1 MCRRFDQSDGTHS
14 DAQLRDNHLLVFTLT
29 APAHPARALSESA
42 VPPRYGHC
50 TSHAGALFPRR
61 PPKRSTSVSRAFS
74 HNLSSNQ
81 SMATEEGEGNCVGYA
96 AHDASGVLAPWRF
109 NRREVGR
116 RDVKIRITHCGVCH
130 SDVHFTRNDWG
141 YSLYPM
147 VPGHEIV
154 GVVEEVG
161 AQVSKVAVEQRVGVM
176 GIMGSCGECEACR
189 QHEEQFCSK
198 CLFTSNSVD
207 PHSPSGKATYGGYSS
222 FIVCD
227 EHFVLSIP
235 AELASDV
242 AAPLLCAGTTVYS
255 PMMHY
260 GANKQGMRLGLA
272 GLGGLGHVAVQM
284 GRAFGMHVTVLSIQ
298 AHQERDASELFGAD
312 RFILTTDAAAMQSAA
327 GSLDVVIDTVPVQH
341 DLGPFLDLL
350 TFNGKLLVLGIPVAP
365 FTLHASQLVFGRKMV
380 AGGLIG
386 GIRETQEML
395 EFCAK
400 NGVAPIVE
408 RLDIKDINK
417 AHKRLLKGAVRYRF
431 VIDMENSLEDLI
443 ATN

>member
-1 MCRRFDQSDGTHS
+1 M
-14 DAQLRDNHLLVFTLT
+14 
-29 APAHPARALSESA
+29 AP
-42 VPPRYGHC
+42 
-50 TSHAGALFPRR
+50 
-61 PPKRSTSVSRAFS
+61 
-74 HNLSSNQ
+74 
-81 SMATEEGEGNCVGYA
+81 EEGEGNCVGYA

-207 PHSPSGKATYGGYSS
+207 PHSPSGEATYGGYSS
-222 FIVCD
+222 FIV
-227 EHFVLSIP
+227 FVLSIP

-312 RFILTTDAAAMQSAA
+312 RFILTTDAAAMQSVA

-365 FTLHASQLVFGRKMV
+365 FTLHASQLVFGNYT
-380 AGGLIG
+380 A
-386 GIRETQEML
+386 
-395 EFCAK
+395 A
-400 NGVAPIVE
+400 
-408 RLDIKDINK
+408 
-417 AHKRLLKGAVRYRF
+417 
-431 VIDMENSLEDLI
+431 
-443 ATN
+443 